1 MNQKVKFVALEGN
14 TGCGK
19 STVLEF
25 LSTLPAIE
33 VRPEPVKTWQD
44 FHGLNL
50 LQLKHRDPQRWFYTF
65 QTMVQLTRLQ
75 MYAPS
80 NDQRRI
86 RVMERSLHSNRYCFL
101 EVGLQSKHLTEAEY
115 ALSTEWFQ
123 FLETNFKIDLDLII
137 YLRTSPQIAFERVK
151 QRNRVEE
158 KEVTLEQLEQCHNLY
173 ENWITAHSCKF
184 PVAVV
189 NADADVRQVNTSV
202 ASLLHSVFKTSPSTP
217 C

>member
-1 MNQKVKFVALEGN
+1 MNEKVKIVALEGN

-33 VRPEPVKTWQD
+33 VRPEPVKVWQD
-44 FHGLNL
+44 FHGHNL
-50 LQLKHRDPQRWFYTF
+50 LQMKYRDPQRWSFTF

-75 MYAPS
+75 MYTPS
-80 NDQRRI
+80 NNQRHI
-86 RVMERSLHSNRYCFL
+86 KVMERSLHSNRRCFL
-101 EVGLQSKHLTEAEY
+101 EVALQSGHLTETEY
-115 ALSTEWFQ
+115 ALSTDWFQ

-137 YLRTSPQIAFERVK
+137 YLRTSPQIALERVK
-151 QRNRVEE
+151 KRDRVEE
-158 KEVTLEQLEQCHNLY
+158 REVTLEQLERCHNLH
-173 ENWITAHSCKF
+173 ESWIMDHNCKF

-189 NADADVRQVNTSV
+189 NANADVGQVNTSV
-202 ASLLHSVFKTSPSTP
+202 ASLLHSVFKTATSTP